1 MDSPHVLCTTIAGS
15 IRLAARSRA
24 TWSLRTSFRRKETH
38 RPSFRS
44 LLLEHLGKA
53 PCRGKENPA
62 EAGLQVREDHCLA
75 RQVRH
80 MRHALVLI
88 SFACFTVRHGRRQDL
103 LSLP

>member
-1 MDSPHVLCTTIAGS
+1 MCSAPHIAGS

-24 TWSLRTSFRRKETH
+24 TCSLRISFRRKESH

-53 PCRGKENPA
+53 PCRGKENLA
-62 EAGLQVREDHCLA
+62 EAGLQVRENHCLA

-80 MRHALVLI
+80 MRHA
-88 SFACFTVRHGRRQDL
+88 S
-103 LSLP
+103 